1 MPSKTSHLDEIYISL
16 QLLMCFIALKGHDK
30 NLKISEKVTTF
41 LEMRTLNEYAVLFLK
56 ERREMQH
63 TSTLQWEFKDIF
75 CWRVFTQYYSPTRNY
90 VL

>member
-1 MPSKTSHLDEIYISL
+1 
-16 QLLMCFIALKGHDK
+16 MCFIALKGHDK

-63 TSTLQWEFKDIF
+63 TSTLQ
-75 CWRVFTQYYSPTRNY
+75 
-90 VL
+90 